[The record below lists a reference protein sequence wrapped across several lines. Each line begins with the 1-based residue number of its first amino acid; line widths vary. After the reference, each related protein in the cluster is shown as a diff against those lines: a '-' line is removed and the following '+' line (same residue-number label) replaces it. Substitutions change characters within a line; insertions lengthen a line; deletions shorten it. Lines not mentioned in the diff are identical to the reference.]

1 MNKPLENVTPF
12 PGKGGAPFAAQDG
25 RIIDLMHRD
34 PGNRGFISSLPP
46 EPLDAVVRELLR
58 AKRALIVTGFPILRC
73 GGIGETDGPPG
84 AANIGHALQAL
95 GCEVMFAV
103 GVESYDAMRALTA
116 HRCPG
121 ARVRVFNTGWRED
134 AAYFL
139 LESFQPTH
147 VISIERPGA
156 ACDGHYYSMRGDV
169 LDPFVAPI
177 EPLVRDAKC
186 TTIAIGD
193 GGNELGT
200 ADFRPYVEK
209 HVANGAQVCATTRA
223 DYTLGAGVSNWWSW
237 GLAAA
242 LSLRCRKFL
251 LPRPAVERTLV
262 DLCNKAGLVDGVRHE
277 RCRSVDGIDMPYH
290 YELLCA
296 LAKILNEEGLFDDKP
311 DFPIPVD

>member
-12 PGKGGAPFAAQDG
+12 PGSGVTRFADHDR
-25 RIIDLMHRD
+25 RIVELMHRD
-34 PGNRGFISSLPP
+34 PGNRGFLSALPP
-46 EPLDAVVRELLR
+46 EPLDTVVRELLG

-103 GVESYDAMRALTA
+103 GVESFDAMRALAA

-121 ARVRVFNTGWRED
+121 ARVRVFNTGWRDD

-139 LESFQPTH
+139 LESFNPTH
-147 VISIERPGA
+147 VISIERPGSA
-156 ACDGHYYSMRGDV
+156 RDGHYYSMRGDV
-169 LDPFVAPI
+169 LDDFIAPL
-177 EPLVRDAKC
+177 EPLLRDAKC

-193 GGNELGT
+193 GGNELGM
-200 ADFRPYVEK
+200 AAFRPYVEK
-209 HVANGAQVCATTRA
+209 HVANGAQVCVTSRA
-223 DYTLGAGVSNWWSW
+223 DYALAAGVSNWWSW

-242 LSLRCRKFL
+242 LSLRTGKFL

-262 DLCNKAGLVDGVRHE
+262 DLCNKAGLVDGVRYE

-290 YELLCA
+290 YELLGS
-296 LAKILNEEGLFDDKP
+296 LIQMLNEEGLYDEKP